1 MSEEWLKLIQ
11 KHSGLDGNSKKPVKT
26 ETVAVEALKALCNI
40 VFNSPVAMTQVT
52 KNGTL
57 DNIIQRIQHVHL

>member
-11 KHSGLDGNSKKPVKT
+11 KHSGLDANYKKPVKS
-26 ETVAVEALKALCNI
+26 ESVAVEALKALCNI

-57 DNIIQRIQHVHL
+57 DNIVLRIQIHL

>member
-11 KHSGLDGNSKKPVKT
+11 KHSGLDDENYKKPVKS

-57 DNIIQRIQHVHL
+57 DNIVQRIQIHL